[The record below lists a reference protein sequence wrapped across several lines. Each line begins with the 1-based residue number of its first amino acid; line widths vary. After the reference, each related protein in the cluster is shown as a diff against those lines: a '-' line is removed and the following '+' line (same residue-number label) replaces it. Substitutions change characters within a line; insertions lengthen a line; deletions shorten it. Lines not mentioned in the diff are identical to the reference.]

1 MELANSLRKLK
12 RFHFHSEN
20 MMGPKL
26 DGTNK
31 HIQFMSK
38 IEIVRLDD
46 LRFVRLKVVRNAV
59 CNKLKTLFVVLLW
72 ANKF

>member
-12 RFHFHSEN
+12 RFHFHREN

-31 HIQFMSK
+31 HIQSNSSTYT
-38 IEIVRLDD
+38 VRLDN
-46 LRFVRLKVVRNAV
+46 LRFARLKVVRNAV
-59 CNKLKTLFVVLLW
+59 CNKLKTLFVVVLW

>member
-12 RFHFHSEN
+12 RFHFHREN

-31 HIQFMSK
+31 HIQFKHLHSPSRWFEICK
-38 IEIVRLDD
+38 IEGCPKCSLQQAQN
-46 LRFVRLKVVRNAV
+46 FVYCCIMGK
-59 CNKLKTLFVVLLW
+59 
-72 ANKF
+72 